1 MKILPNYLNNTNILS
16 NIVCCFPSLSA
27 FYIQNLSLLKI
38 KKHGYPREKHPL
50 VLMFSSGNG
59 FFEERANNV
68 RQLSMHM
75 YASLHQEIFQD
86 IFQLERETAQVYL
99 LMKKSV

>member
-1 MKILPNYLNNTNILS
+1 
-16 NIVCCFPSLSA
+16 
-27 FYIQNLSLLKI
+27 
-38 KKHGYPREKHPL
+38 
-50 VLMFSSGNG
+50 MFSSGNG